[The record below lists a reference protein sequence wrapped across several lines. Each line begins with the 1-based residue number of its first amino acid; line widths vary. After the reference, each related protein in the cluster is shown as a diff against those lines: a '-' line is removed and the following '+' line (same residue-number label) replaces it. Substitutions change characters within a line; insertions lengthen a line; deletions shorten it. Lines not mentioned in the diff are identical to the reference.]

1 MTNGNTDVRRNNEVH
16 RYININNH
24 IRFKIQVYMACT
36 YMGQDTWRF
45 NLQRVVQERCHLK
58 LIWLV
63 TVIYIA

>member
-45 NLQRVVQERCHLK
+45 NLQRVVQ
-58 LIWLV
+58 
-63 TVIYIA
+63 